1 MVRFI
6 KLAKMKSITI
16 HNLDTAIAQKIQQ
29 MANEMG
35 LSQNKLIKRL
45 LRQSLGLSDTPAE
58 MNNFEK
64 FCGCWSEQ
72 EAKEFTTNTS
82 TFDAIDTELWD

>member
-1 MVRFI
+1 MVLFM
-6 KLAKMKSITI
+6 KSDKMKSITI

-45 LRQSLGLSDTPAE
+45 LRQSLGLSDIPSE
-58 MNNFEK
+58 RNDFEK

-72 EAKEFTTNTS
+72 EAENFTTNTS

>member
-1 MVRFI
+1 
-6 KLAKMKSITI
+6 MKSITI

-29 MANEMG
+29 MAKEMG

-58 MNNFEK
+58 RNDFEK

-72 EAKEFTTNTS
+72 EAEAFNTNTS
-82 TFDAIDTELWD
+82 TFEAIDTELWD

>member
-1 MVRFI
+1 
-6 KLAKMKSITI
+6 MKSITI
-16 HNLDTAIAQKIQQ
+16 HNLDTVVAQKIQQ
-29 MANEMG
+29 MASEMG

-45 LRQSLGLSDTPAE
+45 LRQSLGLSDTPTE

-72 EAKEFTTNTS
+72 AAAEFGANSS
-82 TFDAIDTELWD
+82 TFDLIDTELWD